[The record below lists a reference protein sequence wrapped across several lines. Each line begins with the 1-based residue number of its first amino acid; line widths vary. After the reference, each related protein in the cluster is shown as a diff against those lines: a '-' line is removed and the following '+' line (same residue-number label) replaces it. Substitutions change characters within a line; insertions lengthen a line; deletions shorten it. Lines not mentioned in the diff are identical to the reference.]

1 MCIHLFKA
9 KLPNLNPGL
18 SRYGGYRIP
27 RTCKF
32 HGENDVINRW
42 WRLNKMTI
50 SAKFKSNHFP
60 NFHRHPLTPP
70 TFIGFNYCIYNSEI
84 FMQILPTFTNFLADS
99 SVALGARRS
108 PRTCRALC
116 LRPSAARAQWCEPRL
131 RGAWGV
137 FGTQKR
143 WKDIINHQ
151 TSTKLKSYLFL
162 SVFWWLY
169 GGLIFSFLHQQRLKW
184 IPTWKKQRTTFDML
198 YSDLSIC
205 WILK

>member
-1 MCIHLFKA
+1 MGDTGYPELVNFMGKMM
-9 KLPNLNPGL
+9 L
-18 SRYGGYRIP
+18 STGDEGW
-27 RTCKF
+27 T
-32 HGENDVINRW
+32 
-42 WRLNKMTI
+42 KMTI
-50 SAKFKSNHFP
+50 SAKFKPNHFP

-84 FMQILPTFTNFLADS
+84 FVQILPTFTNFLADS
-99 SVALGARRS
+99 SVARGARRS

-169 GGLIFSFLHQQRLKW
+169 GGLIFSFLHQQDWSGFPHEKNNE
-184 IPTWKKQRTTFDML
+184 PH
-198 YSDLSIC
+198 SIC
-205 WILK
+205 STVIYPFVGS